1 MQKFSGKISL
11 TEGEGGGTPVCPPA
25 KKEYR
30 DDPFHQ
36 VRKNLC
42 SRYHLQN
49 ETNRT
54 HLKCLLVLLDKVFA

>member
-1 MQKFSGKISL
+1 MGNVQVFVLKLRLLVF

-36 VRKNLC
+36 VCEPSYMKHVARMGLD
-42 SRYHLQN
+42 S
-49 ETNRT
+49 E
-54 HLKCLLVLLDKVFA
+54 LLRLG